1 MTKPTIAALTR
12 KHGFNPSKRF
22 GQNLLTDVNILNKIA
37 DATESGPGDTVLE
50 IGPGFGTLT
59 SCLSDRAGKVIAI
72 EVDRRLKPILEESLN
87 GRSNIEIR
95 WEDFMRCDL
104 SALPA
109 GYKVAAN
116 LPYYITTPIIMK
128 LLEEENS
135 PALMVFMIQKEVA
148 ERLSARPGGGEY
160 GAITVMAQYHGR
172 IECLMGVSR
181 EVFWPKPKVDSA
193 VIRIRPYGAED
204 GSGIARAKSGTVFRE
219 VVRAA
224 FSQRRKMLRNAL
236 GVLGLSREALEASF
250 SEAGVEPTA
259 RAETLSVE
267 TFVALADAVEER
279 RESD

>member
-12 KHGFNPSKRF
+12 RHGFHPSKRF
-22 GQNLLTDVNILNKIA
+22 GQNLLTDANILNKIA
-37 DATESGPGDTVLE
+37 DATESDPEDTVLE
-50 IGPGFGTLT
+50 IGPGFGALT
-59 SCLSDRAGKVIAI
+59 SHLSDRAGKVIAV

-87 GRSNIEIR
+87 GRSNIELQ
-95 WEDFMRCDL
+95 WEDFMRYDL
-104 SALPA
+104 SAVPA

-128 LLEEENS
+128 LLEEENR

-148 ERLSARPGGGEY
+148 ERLSAKPGGGEY
-160 GAITVMAQYHGR
+160 GAITVMVQYHGR
-172 IECLMGVSR
+172 VECLMNVSK

-193 VIRIRPYGAED
+193 VIRIRPYETGN
-204 GSGIARAKSGTVFRE
+204 GGGIIRAKEEGTFRA

-224 FSQRRKMLRNAL
+224 FGQRRKMLRNAL

-250 SEAGVEPTA
+250 AKAGIEPTA

-267 TFVALADAVEER
+267 TFIALADAVTENCKR
-279 RESD
+279 G